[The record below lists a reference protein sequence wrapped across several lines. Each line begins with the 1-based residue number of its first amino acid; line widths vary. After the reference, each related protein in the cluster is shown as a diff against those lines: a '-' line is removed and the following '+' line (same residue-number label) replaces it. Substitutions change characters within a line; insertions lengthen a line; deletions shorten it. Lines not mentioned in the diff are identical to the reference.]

1 MTHHIKSF
9 VESKPFHQ
17 FIVAVIVLAGVAAGL
32 ETSAAIMAK
41 HGATLLALAKL
52 ILGIFIAE
60 ALLKI
65 ATHGRKPWPA
75 SPMLGT
81 CSRKARARNRCGH
94 AGGRTAGS
102 GTGVEGDTN
111 APGRFAAQM
120 V

>member
-9 VESKPFHQ
+9 VESKPFHH

-65 ATHGRKPWPA
+65 ATHGRKPWRCFA
-75 SPMLGT
+75 DAWNVFTGGT
-81 CSRKARARNRCGH
+81 SAKPVRPRWRTNCGLWNR
-94 AGGRTAGS
+94 S
-102 GTGVEGDTN
+102 
-111 APGRFAAQM
+111 
-120 V
+120 